1 MTLMTLPQFRESLQ
15 AVLRSADLPALHGQM
30 QALAQQLGFEHFV
43 YALRVPENFT
53 QSSILMVDGYPPGW
67 TDHYMAQAHH
77 AHDPVIRYCSRNI
90 LPVLWHEVPGGGPCP
105 NARRVMGEAAEHGL
119 RTGLSVPLHTPHGEL
134 GILSGTV
141 SRTGRA
147 AQADMAQVQ
156 AHAHLLA
163 THVHEAMRRLAPMPL
178 QPPAL
183 SPREQQVL
191 RWAADGK
198 TSWEISCLLHISER
212 TANFHLHT
220 VAQKLGVFSRQHAI
234 ARALLLGLIQPSPF

>member
-1 MTLMTLPQFRESLQ
+1 MDLTLAPFRESLEQ
-15 AVLRSADLPALHGQM
+15 VLHCPDLPALHARVQ
-30 QALAQQLGFEHFV
+30 QLAQALGFEHFV
-43 YALRVPENFT
+43 YALRVPEHFA
-53 QSSILMVDGYPPGW
+53 QSNVLLVDGYPPGW
-67 TDHYMAQAHH
+67 TGHYMVQGHH
-77 AHDPVIRYCSRNI
+77 VHDPVIRHCSRNI
-90 LPVLWHEVPGGGPCP
+90 LPVLWHQLPGGDTSPE
-105 NARRVMGEAAEHGL
+105 AWRVMDEAAGHGL

-141 SRTGRA
+141 SRVGRC
-147 AQADMAQVQ
+147 AQADIAGAQ

-163 THVHEAMRRLAPMPL
+163 TYVHEAMRRLAPMP
-178 QPPAL
+178 QQRPVL
-183 SPREQQVL
+183 SPREQQCL

-212 TANFHLHT
+212 TANFHLNA

>member
-1 MTLMTLPQFRESLQ
+1 MNPLLPQFPESLVQ
-15 AVLRSADLPALHGQM
+15 MLHSPDLSTLHGHVQTVA
-30 QALAQQLGFEHFV
+30 QALGFEHFV

-67 TDHYMAQAHH
+67 TGHYMAQAYH

-90 LPVLWHEVPGGGPCP
+90 LPVLWHGVPGGASEPD
-105 NARRVMGEAAEHGL
+105 ARRIMGEAADHGL
-119 RTGLSVPLHTPHGEL
+119 CTGLSVPLHTPHGEL
-134 GILSGTV
+134 GIFSGTV
-141 SRTGRA
+141 SRVGRA
-147 AQADMAQVQ
+147 AQADIAQAQ

-163 THVHEAMRRLAPMPL
+163 SYVHEALRRLAPMPP
-178 QPPAL
+178 QRPVL

-212 TANFHLHT
+212 TANFHLNT